1 MTTTRSIGVVL
12 AIVLGLAPR
21 AAAISFNE
29 IGDAGNLPAFS
40 QAAGVLPLL
49 TTITGSIGN
58 STDADMF
65 AITISQAGTFS
76 ATTVGR
82 PGTLDDTQ
90 LFFFRFP
97 GVGVAANDDSAFTL
111 RSTIPSTP
119 VTPGLYFLGISG
131 FDVDPVSLGGLIFPS
146 SPFGSVFGPS
156 GPGGGSAITGWQ
168 GSGTTGTYTIEL
180 DLQPVP
186 EPGTLLLFG
195 TSLAGVAWA
204 RTRFG
209 SRRGRA

>member
-1 MTTTRSIGVVL
+1 MTTTRCIGFVL

-49 TTITGSIGN
+49 TSITGSIGN

-65 AITISQAGTFS
+65 AITFSQAGSFS
-76 ATTVGR
+76 ATTVGT
-82 PGTLDDTQ
+82 PGTLVDTQ
-90 LFFFRFP
+90 LFLFRFP
-97 GVGVAANDDSAFTL
+97 GLGVVANDDSKLTL

-119 VTPGLYFLGISG
+119 VTPGLYFLGISS
-131 FDVDPVSLGGLIFPS
+131 FDVDPLSPGGLIFPS
-146 SPFGSVFGPS
+146 FPFDGVFGPT

-168 GSGTTGTYTIEL
+168 GVGGTGTYTIAL
-180 DLQPVP
+180 DLNPVP

-195 TSLAGVAWA
+195 TTLAGVAWA
-204 RTRFG
+204 RKRFFR
-209 SRRGRA
+209 S